1 MQMLTSKN
9 LYSDTEQNMGAQT
22 AQVIFCFSVFNPL
35 PISRAAVSI
44 TLNHTIPQDYFVIIH
59 LSLPLTLFPNF
70 LLPSSSSRTV
80 FSLYPSSL
88 RRVRRV
94 SANFINRNQPLR
106 HQWVVNDRG
115 LFLGTVQTRKEQG
128 RKGGVEREELGGKKS
143 EKSKGWEWGQ
153 NQKQETGEKTEGIE
167 KKSN

>member
-1 MQMLTSKN
+1 MQMLASTN

-22 AQVIFCFSVFNPL
+22 AEVRFCFSVFNPP

-44 TLNHTIPQDYFVIIH
+44 TLNLAIPQDYYFIIH
-59 LSLPLTLFPNF
+59 QSLPLMLFPNF
-70 LLPSSSSRTV
+70 LFPSSSSRTV
-80 FSLYPSSL
+80 FSLYPSTLHRL
-88 RRVRRV
+88 RCV

-128 RKGGVEREELGGKKS
+128 REGGVEREELGG
-143 EKSKGWEWGQ
+143 EKVRKE
-153 NQKQETGEKTEGIE
+153 
-167 KKSN
+167 